1 MDFRIKNRRA
11 LVLGASMGLGKGV
24 AKTLAQEGAKVAIVS
39 RDEGR
44 INKAAREIGAAAALV
59 ADLTLPNTGR
69 KLIEQA
75 EKALGGNIEILVT
88 NAGGPPK
95 GSFQDLTTEQ
105 WQAGFQSLWL
115 AAVEAMQGVL
125 PKMKENKWGRILL
138 ITSVAA
144 REPMPGLNVS
154 NGLRAG
160 LLGLTRSVSNE
171 VAPFGVTI
179 NALLPGYTD
188 TERLKELAVPTD
200 KMIAQIP
207 AGRLGTTDELG
218 ALATFLSSD
227 QAGYITGQ
235 AIAIDGGYLRGI

>member
-59 ADLTLPNTGR
+59 ADLTLPNTGK

-115 AAVEAMQGVL
+115 AAVETMQGVL

-235 AIAIDGGYLRGI
+235 TIAIDGGYLRGI

>member
-59 ADLTLPNTGR
+59 ADLTLPNTGK

-115 AAVEAMQGVL
+115 AAVETMQGVL